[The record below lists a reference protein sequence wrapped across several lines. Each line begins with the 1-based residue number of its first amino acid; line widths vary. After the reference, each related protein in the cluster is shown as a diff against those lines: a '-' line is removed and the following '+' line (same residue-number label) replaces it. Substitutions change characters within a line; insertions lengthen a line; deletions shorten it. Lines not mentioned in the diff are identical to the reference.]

1 MTGGTAVQPGQ
12 QAEVAEGASL
22 HSCDVEGS
30 VSYRIWQNY
39 HLKVCA
45 VNEA

>member
-22 HSCDVEGS
+22 HSCDVEGLCVIQS
-30 VSYRIWQNY
+30 LAKPQPQG
-39 HLKVCA
+39 LCCQ
-45 VNEA
+45 